1 MQTLV
6 AAAAAAA
13 PLQLE
18 PQKLSKFRKGK
29 CYRINLCRDTN
40 LDSNHHIEEKK
51 SPNLTEIPASLL
63 ERSLMKP
70 DWSRQNLLYHR
81 PLMLT
86 PPTDSL
92 LRI

>member
-51 SPNLTEIPASLL
+51 ESKFNWNT
-63 ERSLMKP
+63 
-70 DWSRQNLLYHR
+70 
-81 PLMLT
+81 
-86 PPTDSL
+86 
-92 LRI
+92 RIFIGKEPHETRLK